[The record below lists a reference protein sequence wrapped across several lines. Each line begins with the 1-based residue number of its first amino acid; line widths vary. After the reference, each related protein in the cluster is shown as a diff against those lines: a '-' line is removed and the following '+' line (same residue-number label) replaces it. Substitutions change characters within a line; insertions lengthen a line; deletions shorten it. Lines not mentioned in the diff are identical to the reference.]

1 MSGEAFEKQA
11 IEAVLKDNTVFYTMG
26 LEERDFDDPR
36 HKAVFKTIVAMLA
49 RSLEV
54 NERTLLDFNGQL
66 VGSQLTTYDPVTSAN
81 AEYYANALKSRTRK
95 RELVALAKDLVKQAE
110 RNRDSREVID
120 WATTELLR
128 VAEHRDVQ
136 FHTASDYLLPV
147 FEELETAHKSGGDLG
162 GIRTGYYDFDDMG
175 GGFNPGELIIIAART
190 SIGKTT
196 LALNMAEHMARDQHS
211 IAFFSCEMTA
221 KEIVQRMLS
230 GMGNVPHQ
238 RVRSATFTPS
248 DFAGL
253 TDAAGVISEM
263 QFWIDDTPSIKWA
276 DLRNKARVLR
286 TRGIECVFVD
296 YLTLVRYGEPRTPR
310 YERIGMLTQEM
321 KALARELEVPV
332 VVLSQLNRGAEHQ
345 GGKNEKP
352 NLSQLRQSGE
362 IEENADIVMLL
373 DRDREDESKPAD
385 LHVAKYRGGPTGH
398 VQLRFE
404 PDRTR
409 FCNMTRRD
417 A

>member
-1 MSGEAFEKQA
+1 MSAADYEKQVVEA
-11 IEAVLKDNTVFYTMG
+11 ILKDNTVYYLLG
-26 LEERDFDDPR
+26 IQARDFENQQHR
-36 HKAVFKTIVAMLA
+36 AVFKTIERMLEKN
-49 RSLEV
+49 LEV
-54 NERTLLDFNGQL
+54 SERTLLEFNSEL
-66 VGSQLTTYDPVTSAN
+66 SGSKMFTYDPTTSAN
-81 AEYYANALKSRTRK
+81 AEYYANGLKARTRK

-110 RNRDSREVID
+110 QSRDTREVID

-128 VAEHRDVQ
+128 VAEHRAVQ
-136 FHTASDYLLPV
+136 FRKVGDCLLSV
-147 FEELETAHKSGGDLG
+147 LEKMERAYHSKERDFGLK
-162 GIRTGYYDFDDMG
+162 TGFHDFDRLG
-175 GGFNPGELIIIAART
+175 GGFNPGELVIIAART

-196 LALNMAEHMARDQHS
+196 LALNMAENMARAGHS
-211 IAFFSCEMTA
+211 LVFFSCEMTD
-221 KEIVQRMLS
+221 EEVGHRLLS
-230 GMGNVPHQ
+230 GIGNVPHQ
-238 RVRSATFTPS
+238 KVRAKLLNPR
-248 DFAGL
+248 DFSGI
-253 TDAAGVISEM
+253 TDAAGIISEM
-263 QFWIDDTPSIKWA
+263 EFWIDDTPSIKWA

-296 YLTLVRYGEPRTPR
+296 YLTLVRYGDPRTPR
-310 YERIGMLTQEM
+310 HERVGMLTQEL

-345 GGKNEKP
+345 GGKSEKP

-373 DRDREDESKPAD
+373 DRDREDEEKPAD

-409 FCNMTRRD
+409 FCNMTRRQS
-417 A
+417 